1 MKCPLYISF
10 ATLVGRGMAMT
21 STDCLK
27 EECGWW
33 DRDQEGCS
41 VHAIATFLHHSYLD
55 LKAIRDK
62 MPHEEKP

>member
-1 MKCPLYISF
+1 MKCPLLSIWKITNLGNEQSMF
-10 ATLVGRGMAMT
+10 V
-21 STDCLK
+21 DCIK
-27 EECGWW
+27 EKCAWW